1 MGKPYKKLKRILL
14 ILGITGAVYGVSRY
28 LLPLVIPFLLA
39 WGLALLLRP
48 SAFWLARHSRITLY
62 MQGKKKVLFIP
73 AGIIGVVELLLILFI
88 LTMMLYFGG
97 RKLCLEAGMF
107 LEQIP
112 IWVSMLDAWL
122 TGMCHQVETCFCLP
136 ADCLVLL
143 MREMLQGLMDSLKQ
157 TAMPYLMVNSV
168 TIFQYGIKVFVVSV
182 ILLVSV
188 GMILEEMDLWKR
200 RCEESLFQ
208 KEFILIAHRLAI
220 VANAYL
226 KTQGIIMVLT
236 TLICMAGLWILKNP
250 YYLLM
255 GIGIGILDALPIFGT
270 GMILIPWAILCF
282 FGKNWGEGLILLALY
297 LICYFMRELLE
308 AKLMGSRV
316 GLTSLETLISMYV
329 GLQLFGIAGLF
340 LGPIGLLIIEDLIKA
355 AEET

>member
-14 ILGITGAVYGVSRY
+14 ILGITGAVYGVFRY

-48 SAFWLARHSRITLY
+48 SAFWLARYSRITLR
-62 MQGKKKVLFIP
+62 MGGRKKTIFVP
-73 AGIIGVVELLLILFI
+73 AGIIGVVELLLIICAVTL
-88 LTMMLYFGG
+88 MLYFGG

-112 IWVSMLDAWL
+112 IWVSALDTWL
-122 TGMCHQVETCFCLP
+122 TGMCHQVENCFCLP
-136 ADCLVLL
+136 PDCLVLL
-143 MREMLQGLMDSLKQ
+143 MREMLQGLMESLKQ

-168 TIFQYGIKVFVVSV
+168 TIFQYGVKASVVSV

-188 GMILEEMDLWKR
+188 GMILGEMELWRR
-200 RCEESLFQ
+200 RCEDSLFQ
-208 KEFILIAHRLAI
+208 KEFALIAHRLAI

-250 YYLLM
+250 YYLLA

-270 GMILIPWAILCF
+270 GTVLIPWAMLCF
-282 FGKNWGEGLILLALY
+282 FGRNWGEGMILLVLY
-297 LICYFMRELLE
+297 LICYFLRELLE
-308 AKLMGSRV
+308 AKLMGNQV
-316 GLTSLETLISMYV
+316 GLTSLETLISMYA
-329 GLQLFGIAGLF
+329 GLKLFGIFGLF
-340 LGPIGLLIIEDLIKA
+340 LGPIGLLLIEDLVKS